1 MFDLKLTQEQLEF
14 RDTVRDFVAHEVKPV
29 ALNPTRL
36 QDLSRPLPLEL
47 IDKAARIGL
56 RTLALSEESG
66 GAGADNLTS
75 CVVME
80 ELGAGDVDVAM
91 PLA

>member
-1 MFDLKLTQEQLEF
+1 MFDHQLTQEQTEF
-14 RDTVRDFVAHEVKPV
+14 RDTVRDFVVHEVKPV
-29 ALNPTRL
+29 ALDSTRL
-36 QDLSRPLPLEL
+36 QDLTRPLPIDL

-56 RTLALSEESG
+56 RTLALSEDSG
-66 GAGADNLTS
+66 GAGADHLTS

-91 PLA
+91 